1 MKTSSLRD
9 EDVSVDDVFLELGVR
24 SLFVTC
30 DDEFEAF
37 LLCPIFQTECVLG
50 SSQ

>member
-9 EDVSVDDVFLELGVR
+9 EDISINDVFLELGVR
-24 SLFVTC
+24 SLLVTC

-50 SSQ
+50 GAQ